1 MAIAY
6 TYPKKATPVND
17 DLIIISDSAED
28 NKTKQI
34 RVGDLPGVSG
44 AGVASITIGHGTST
58 GVADALETSASTGA
72 VTLTINKYAGGN
84 SVGYVPEGGSGST
97 FLNGSGGWSTPPD
110 TNTTYQGGDGIEID
124 TATTPDTIKADLKTN
139 GGLVFESSK
148 IAVDLGA
155 SSITGTLAVADG
167 GTGVTAM
174 GDGFVLL
181 GSGLGPIT
189 ALDVTAKG
197 SLLVGDGTTDPV
209 ALAVGANNYVLT
221 ADSTQASGIKW
232 AQNTGIQNGYSPLE
246 IYSGEASQNGT
257 YSTFT
262 QAVCDANITGANK
275 AKVFIP
281 TASANNITVAV
292 YEGTLAGTPSGTL
305 KGKGELTS
313 VTAGIN
319 IITLDPPI
327 DLVDGENIVIYY
339 STADCRPLGKSVT
352 IDDADLS
359 VTVAGYL
366 ASPNSNLAT
375 ATSAGETGAD
385 AQKRICVH
393 FYKE

>member
-6 TYPKKATPVND
+6 TYPQKATPVND

-34 RVGDLPGVSG
+34 KVGDLPFVGS
-44 AGVASITIGHGTST
+44 AGVASINIGHGTST
-58 GVADALETSASTGA
+58 GLQDALKINSPTGA
-72 VTLTINKYAGGN
+72 VELTINKYAGTDN
-84 SVGYVPEGGSGST
+84 VGYVPQGGSATT
-97 FLNGSGGWSTPPD
+97 FLRGDGTWVTPTD
-110 TNTTYQGGDGIEID
+110 TNTTYTAGDGLDLTGTEFS
-124 TATTPDTIKADLKTN
+124 TDLKAN
-139 GGLVFESSK
+139 GGLVIEATEL
-148 IAVDLGA
+148 AVDLGA
-155 SSITGTLAVADG
+155 SAITGTLAVADG

-209 ALAVGANNYVLT
+209 ALPVGTNNYVLT
-221 ADSTQASGIKW
+221 ADSTQASGVKW

-262 QAVCDANITGANK
+262 QAVSDTNITGANK
-275 AKVFIP
+275 AKIFVP

-327 DLVDGENIVIYY
+327 NLVDGENIVIYH

-359 VTVAGYL
+359 LTVAGYL
-366 ASPNSNLAT
+366 ATPNSNLAT
-375 ATSAGETGAD
+375 ATSAGEVGAD

>member
-124 TATTPDTIKADLKTN
+124 TTTTPDTIKADLKTN

-148 IAVDLGA
+148 IAVDLNA
-155 SSITGTLAVADG
+155 SAITGTLDVADG
-167 GTGVTAM
+167 GTGATTFSSGAFLKGNGTGAVT
-174 GDGFVLL
+174 
-181 GSGLGPIT
+181 T
-189 ALDVTAKG
+189 AANVNLVSEVTG
-197 SLLVGDGTTDPV
+197 SLGVPNGGTGQSTIGAYSVFVGTGATAVERSSSSTSAIQLPAGTT
-209 ALAVGANNYVLT
+209 A
-221 ADSTQASGIKW
+221 QAP
-232 AQNTGIQNGYSPLE
+232 TGVNGMLRYD
-246 IYSGEASQNGT
+246 T
-257 YSTFT
+257 TT
-262 QAVCDANITGANK
+262 NK
-275 AKVFIP
+275 LM
-281 TASANNITVAV
+281 V
-292 YEGTLAGTPSGTL
+292 YENGAWVN
-305 KGKGELTS
+305 
-313 VTAGIN
+313 VT
-319 IITLDPPI
+319 
-327 DLVDGENIVIYY
+327 
-339 STADCRPLGKSVT
+339 TAAP
-352 IDDADLS
+352 
-359 VTVAGYL
+359 
-366 ASPNSNLAT
+366 
-375 ATSAGETGAD
+375 
-385 AQKRICVH
+385 
-393 FYKE
+393 